1 MSLNKTALPI
11 IFVSILSV
19 TLMIFLINNAAL
31 YVSFPIARLVPYV
44 SITLM
49 FIIVLNL
56 AMRQALTMYVASIIA
71 VITILHFNLI
81 PGLERTNSDLPVIPD
96 TKQLLLSFITL
107 LPVFAVI
114 KIPAHK
120 VLKSVIYLFGTL
132 LTWVLFSFVIAKVD
146 LPLLNITEYVFSNIG
161 IQSPFQGFWFSPL
174 QLVLISSCTI
184 TLFILF
190 IKSVHNIYLLAISSL
205 ATLAVLYMS
214 SLSVIVF
221 AILGSVLC
229 LLSAIVSSR
238 NMAFN
243 DELTG
248 IPGRRSLTQ
257 YAEELSKQFTVVMID
272 IDFFKKFNDKYGHN
286 VGDDVIKLVASKIA
300 KVGNSGRAFRY
311 GGEEFT
317 LIFDGKLIDD
327 VLKKIE
333 ALRVQLETYPITIR
347 VQTRLKKSAF
357 ESKKRKPSQGKAD
370 IVKVTCSF
378 GVAESLLGSK
388 DFNATIK
395 RADSALFK
403 AKKGGRNCVRTVES

>member
-1 MSLNKTALPI
+1 MSPNKTALPV
-11 IFVSILSV
+11 IFVSIISV
-19 TLMIFLINNAAL
+19 PLMIFLVNNAAL
-31 YVSFPIARLVPYV
+31 YISFPVAWLVPYV
-44 SITLM
+44 SITLV
-49 FIIVLNL
+49 FIIILNL

-71 VITILHFNLI
+71 ITTILHFYII
-81 PGLERTNSDLPVIPD
+81 PGLEAANGDLPLIID
-96 TKQLLLSFITL
+96 TKHFLLSFITL
-107 LPVFAVI
+107 LPVFAVM

-120 VLKSVIYLFGTL
+120 ILKSTIYLLGTL
-132 LTWVLFSFVIAKVD
+132 VTWFLFSFVITKVD
-146 LPLLNITEYVFSNIG
+146 MPLLNITERVFSNIG
-161 IQSPFQGFWFSPL
+161 MQYPFQSLWFSPL

-229 LLSAIVSSR
+229 LLSAIVSGR

-257 YAEELSKQFTVVMID
+257 YAEELSGKFTVVMID

-286 VGDDVIKLVASKIA
+286 VGDDVIKLVAGKIA
-300 KVGNSGRAFRY
+300 KVGSSARAFRY

-327 VLKKIE
+327 VFKKIE
-333 ALRVQLETYPITIR
+333 HLRVQIETYPIAIR

-357 ESKKRKPSQGKAD
+357 ESKKRSPSPVKEN

-378 GVAESLLGSK
+378 GIAESLLGSK

-395 RADSALFK
+395 RADTALFK